1 MIALGIAAAA
11 VCALALVRL
20 GVSAEYG
27 EGGLEL
33 EARIGAVRLR
43 LYPRPQKKR
52 GRAAGRARAARGR
65 RESEPRRPG
74 GLAGLS
80 DIVTHAL
87 RALGRLRRRLLI
99 KRLVVRWSV
108 PGADDPARAAMTY
121 AGASAAA
128 APLERLI
135 DGAFRVKRREFS
147 AGVDFCAAE
156 PRVYISA
163 AVSAAVWELV
173 YVACA
178 LLPALIKTTKGK
190 GKLKNGQTSGRRSH
204 GDDDAKAKGDRGR
217 KHHSRAAD

>member
-1 MIALGIAAAA
+1 MIALGIVAAA

-43 LYPRPQKKR
+43 LYPRPLKR
-52 GRAAGRARAARGR
+52 RARAARGR
-65 RESEPRRPG
+65 REPKTRRPG
-74 GLAGLS
+74 GLAGFT
-80 DIVTHAL
+80 DIAAYAL
-87 RALGRLRRRLLI
+87 KALGRLRRRLLI

-121 AGASAAA
+121 GGASAAA

-135 DGAFRVKRREFS
+135 DGAFRVKRRELS
-147 AGVDFCAAE
+147 ANVDFCAAE

-178 LLPALIKTTKGK
+178 LLPAIVRTTNRK
-190 GKLKNGQTSGRRSH
+190 GKLQNGQTSGRRSH
-204 GDDDAKAKGDRGR
+204 GDDDAKTQGDSGR